1 MSQRTKLNEAVL
13 HECEW
18 KRILLVPRVR
28 RGRARVGVD
37 RVKFGGNPR
46 NSRGLN
52 SFWPDRVV
60 ICTLLQADEA
70 HLLEEE

>member
-1 MSQRTKLNEAVL
+1 MSVSGNDYCWSPGCVED
-13 HECEW
+13 
-18 KRILLVPRVR
+18 
-28 RGRARVGVD
+28 ARVLVLIGLNLVVTLEI
-37 RVKFGGNPR
+37 RGGR
-46 NSRGLN
+46 N